1 MTLILDKRLSGGYYS
16 LQSLAHRKGLT
27 LEGLKED
34 YDISYNIDDDNKKFY
49 VCKPKPTRY
58 DVKVTFEDG
67 NHILTG
73 INGTKESIK
82 EYYAIGKYFNLGR
95 VGDDMQ
101 KVVEVE
107 FLR

>member
-1 MTLILDKRLSGGYYS
+1 MLD
-16 LQSLAHRKGLT
+16 H
-27 LEGLKED
+27 
-34 YDISYNIDDDNKKFY
+34 
-49 VCKPKPTRY
+49 

-73 INGTKESIK
+73 INGTKKTIR

-95 VGDDMQ
+95 VGDNMQ
-101 KVVEVE
+101 PVTKLE